1 MQCSSCGTQLS
12 PGAVACPC
20 CGEPAPGKPSES
32 PVEPAPAEIVFM
44 EYSGAG
50 RTQIT
55 PPDPTPQLFTAQ
67 QEKLIGQMPPSFTA
81 IASPY
86 NLDVEAIPYIDYD
99 QHKEITAAQ
108 SQGSLPATY
117 GPQIPRTTRSLPEQ
131 QQSES
136 RRSLSAG
143 VTALLIILAFLLV
156 GGSGVTYYAA
166 AVHPGELGVQAT
178 TVVQKILTA
187 QVQATTQAYAQA
199 AATFTA
205 TSPQS
210 IYTQVT
216 SRTPTISYPLNGPD
230 TTAWVNYSETT
241 TACRFRGGAYHAI
254 SSTQSAFTLCLAE
267 STHFSNF
274 AYQVQMTITKGDE
287 GGLLFRMDDTHYS
300 FYRFIIGYKGSY
312 SLYALKNNTSDT
324 LLTSGFSSAINIGF
338 NNSNTVTVITYGSE
352 IYLYVNGHY
361 LAYANDST
369 SDSGKIG
376 VTAVDNA
383 NPTEVIFSNA
393 EVWNLQL

>member
-1 MQCSSCGTQLS
+1 MLCSSCGTTLS
-12 PGAVACPC
+12 PGVAICPSC
-20 CGEPAPGKPSES
+20 H
-32 PVEPAPAEIVFM
+32 
-44 EYSGAG
+44 
-50 RTQIT
+50 T
-55 PPDPTPQLFTAQ
+55 PT
-67 QEKLIGQMPPSFTA
+67 PSFTT
-81 IASPY
+81 IVSPY
-86 NLDVEAIPYIDYD
+86 NFDVEAIPYIDYD
-99 QHKEITAAQ
+99 QHKENTAAPAAAQ
-108 SQGSLPATY
+108 SQGSLPAAY
-117 GPQIPRTTRSLPEQ
+117 GPQIPRTTQLQSLPEQ
-131 QQSES
+131 QLSES

-143 VTALLIILAFLLV
+143 VTALLITLAFLLV

-178 TVVQKILTA
+178 TVVQKILTG

-205 TSPQS
+205 TSPLS

-216 SRTPTISYPLNGPD
+216 SRTPTISYPLNDPD

-324 LLTSGFSSAINIGF
+324 LLTSGFSSAINTGF
-338 NNSNTVTVITYGSE
+338 NNSNTVTVITYDSE